1 MRPRRRLERK
11 VDVIQ
16 ERMLEMPQDRFRV
29 TVSLDKAMK
38 AKLAYLSV
46 MNELTVSEMTQKLIE
61 RALAMEEV
69 PGEVPMV
76 PAQSE

>member
-1 MRPRRRLERK
+1 
-11 VDVIQ
+11 
-16 ERMLEMPQDRFRV
+16 MPQDRFRV